1 MDQWSETILAILPD
15 TGRPL
20 ARADAEVLCT
30 QRLATRLDRDAFRR
44 SLAKLAQLRMVSSDA
59 TSLWRVEPDFEE
71 RALEND
77 AERFLNSEECLSSL
91 RVIDGTFVMQK
102 TTSVGAAG
110 AGRWSRPDF
119 TMAAVRRFRF
129 DPHRY
134 LDVFSFELKNRS
146 GTNLVAVHEALAHS
160 RLANYSYLVCP
171 RSKLEPAE
179 TNVIRQACTDHAIGL
194 VTFDLE
200 ARRRGSGQDNRFS
213 LRCDGAEK
221 SA

>member
-102 TTSVGAAG
+102 TTSVVFPTPPFRLTAAIT
-110 AGRWSRPDF
+110 RPLIR
-119 TMAAVRRFRF
+119 A
-129 DPHRY
+129 
-134 LDVFSFELKNRS
+134 
-146 GTNLVAVHEALAHS
+146 
-160 RLANYSYLVCP
+160 P
-171 RSKLEPAE
+171 R
-179 TNVIRQACTDHAIGL
+179 
-194 VTFDLE
+194 
-200 ARRRGSGQDNRFS
+200 
-213 LRCDGAEK
+213 
-221 SA
+221 